1 MKMDQYPMTINLD
14 VKGGWRRVWLAVL
27 ASLATGALI
36 FGLGAWLA
44 SVPTRPRVYV
54 VHFDGAPDCEA
65 GKMTMA
71 KVFYFRKNARPDG
84 VPGLARGWHYQ
95 IDLMSPVGPHP
106 TRAEAVK
113 AAQIAANIEQARTAL
128 LSDPKVRIG
137 SAVMRDYLDERKR

>member
-1 MKMDQYPMTINLD
+1 
-14 VKGGWRRVWLAVL
+14 
-27 ASLATGALI
+27 
-36 FGLGAWLA
+36 
-44 SVPTRPRVYV
+44 
-54 VHFDGAPDCEA
+54 
-65 GKMTMA
+65 MTMA

-84 VPGLARGWHYQ
+84 VPGLARGWYYQ

-113 AAQIAANIEQARTAL
+113 AAQIAADLETANTAL